1 MIRTFVDKTAQD
13 IYNGINSRYSRKISS
28 ELHGKIQRL
37 LDKINAVV
45 EVETLRIPPSNH
57 LERLS
62 GKLKDFWS
70 IRINNQWRIVFR
82 WEKGDAID
90 VSIIDYH

>member
-1 MIRTFVDKTAQD
+1 MIRTFASKTARD
-13 IYNGINSRYSRKISS
+13 IYDGINSRYARKIPS

-37 LDKINAVV
+37 LDQINAVI

-57 LERLS
+57 LEKLS

-70 IRINNQWRIVFR
+70 IRINDQWRIIFR

-90 VSIIDYH
+90 VDIIDYH